1 MRIILAIIALFSLTQ
16 IGICQEKSI
25 YTLKWGV
32 NADYSFSGSTNSI
45 VLGPSLYMGKG
56 LNGER
61 EFMHAFNLNA
71 GFTWSKHT
79 YSSAVSSVGY
89 YSGKVPGVVFGISSQ
104 QYFNMESR
112 YNITGTDVRLSG
124 EVIFALFGF
133 LGYRYQ
139 YPMLRNNEAQ
149 EVTRHSFIFR
159 IPIPIKTIS
168 RNKKSQ

>member
-1 MRIILAIIALFSLTQ
+1 MRILLAIIALLSLTQ
-16 IGICQEKSI
+16 TGICQEKSI
-25 YTLKWGV
+25 YALKWGV
-32 NADYSFSGSTNSI
+32 NADYSFSGSTSSI
-45 VLGPSLYMGKG
+45 VLGPSLYMGKT
-56 LNGER
+56 LNSER

-89 YSGKVPGVVFGISSQ
+89 YLGKVPGVVFGISSQ
-104 QYFNMESR
+104 QYFNIESS
-112 YNITGTDVRLSG
+112 YNNSGTDVRLSG

-139 YPMLRNNEAQ
+139 YPVLRNNEAL

-159 IPIPIKTIS
+159 IPIPIKTIN
-168 RNKKSQ
+168 RNNVSK